1 MAGTSSTDY
10 IKHHLTNLTY
20 GELPA
25 GYERADGTVMTE
37 SSWTLA
43 QTAQEAGDMGFMA
56 LHVDSLAWS
65 IGLGILL
72 MSLFYSAARKATTGV
87 PSGFQ
92 NFVET
97 LVEFVDNT
105 VKESFYGRNP
115 LVAPISL
122 TIFTWVFMMNLMD
135 LIPVD
140 IIPKLFELSWAAAG
154 NDPHHA
160 FMKIVP
166 STDPNIT
173 AGLAISVFALMIFYG
188 IKVKGIG
195 GFIGEL
201 TLHPFNAK
209 NPFVQALFI
218 PVNFT
223 LEVLG
228 LIAKP
233 ISLALRLFGNM
244 YAGEMIFILI
254 ALMFSA
260 GIFMGLFGGAL
271 QWAWAVFHIL
281 VITLQAFIFMML
293 TIVYLSMAH
302 EDH

>member
-1 MAGTSSTDY
+1 MAGNSQEY
-10 IKHHLTNLTY
+10 ISHHLTNLTY
-20 GELPA
+20 GKLPA
-25 GYERADGTVMTE
+25 GYVRHDADGTETE
-37 SSWTLA
+37 LTEATWTMA
-43 QTAQEAGDMGFMA
+43 HSGQEAADMGFTA
-56 LHVDSLAWS
+56 VHVDSLGWS
-65 IGLGILL
+65 FGLGAML
-72 MSLFYSAARKATTGV
+72 MFLFWRAAKKATTAV
-87 PSGFQ
+87 PTGFQ
-92 NFVET
+92 NFVEMI
-97 LVEFVDNT
+97 VEFIDST
-105 VKESFYGRNP
+105 VKEAFHGRNA
-115 LVAPISL
+115 LVAPLSL
-122 TIFTWVFMMNLMD
+122 TIFTWVFMMNFMD

-140 IIPKLFELSWAAAG
+140 VLPTIFG
-154 NDPHHA
+154 A
-160 FMKIVP
+160 FGVHYMKVVP
-166 STDPNIT
+166 STDVNIT
-173 AGLAISVFALMIFYG
+173 MGMALTVFAMMIYYS

-195 GFIGEL
+195 GFVGEL

-209 NPFVQALFI
+209 NPVVQALFI
-218 PVNFT
+218 PVNFF
-223 LEVLG
+223 LESIA

-260 GIFMGLFGGAL
+260 GAFLGLLGGVL

>member
-1 MAGTSSTDY
+1 MAGNTSTDY

-20 GELPA
+20 GELPV
-25 GYERADGTVMTE
+25 GYERSDGTVMTE

-56 LHVDSLAWS
+56 VHVDSLAWS
-65 IGLGILL
+65 IGLGALI
-72 MSLFYSAARKATTGV
+72 MFIFWRAAKNVTTGV
-87 PSGFQ
+87 PTGMQ
-92 NFVET
+92 NFIES
-97 LVEFVDNT
+97 LVEFIDNT
-105 VKESFYGRNP
+105 VKDSFHGRSA
-115 LVAPISL
+115 LVAPLAL

-140 IIPKLFELSWAAAG
+140 IIPKLFELSWTAAG
-154 NDPHHA
+154 GIPEHA

-173 AGLAISVFALMIFYG
+173 AGLALSVFGLMIFYG
-188 IKVKGIG
+188 IKIKGIG

-223 LEVLG
+223 LEILG

-260 GIFMGLFGGAL
+260 SLAMGIFGGVL
-271 QWAWAVFHIL
+271 QWGWAVFHIL

-293 TIVYLSMAH
+293 TIVYLGMAH

>member
-1 MAGTSSTDY
+1 MAGNSTDY

-25 GYERADGTVMTE
+25 GYERADGTVMAE

-43 QTAQEAGDMGFMA
+43 QTSQEAADMGFMA
-56 LHVDSLAWS
+56 LHVDSLFWS
-65 IGLGILL
+65 IGLGALI
-72 MSLFYSAARKATTGV
+72 MFLFWRAAKKATTGV
-87 PSGFQ
+87 PTGFQ
-92 NFVET
+92 NFVEI

-105 VKESFYGRNP
+105 VKEAFHGRNP
-115 LVAPISL
+115 IVAPLSL
-122 TIFTWVFMMNLMD
+122 TIFTWVFMMNFMD

-140 IIPKLFELSWAAAG
+140 VLPSLFALGFDVAG
-154 NDPHHA
+154 HDPHHA
-160 FMKIVP
+160 YMKVVP

-173 AGLAISVFALMIFYG
+173 MGLSLTVFAMMIYYS
-188 IKVKGIG
+188 IRVKGIG
-195 GFIGEL
+195 GFMGEL
-201 TLHPFNAK
+201 TLHPFNVK
-209 NPFVQALFI
+209 NPVVQALFI
-218 PVNFT
+218 PVNFF
-223 LEVLG
+223 LESIA

-254 ALMFSA
+254 ALLFSA
-260 GIFMGLFGGAL
+260 GLALGLLGGVL

>member
-1 MAGTSSTDY
+1 MAGNSTEY

-25 GYERADGTVMTE
+25 GYERADGTVMAE

-43 QTAQEAGDMGFMA
+43 QTSQEAADMGFMA
-56 LHVDSLAWS
+56 LHLDSLGWS
-65 IGLGILL
+65 IGLGALI
-72 MSLFYSAARKATTGV
+72 MFLFWRAAKKATTGI
-87 PSGFQ
+87 PTGFQ
-92 NFVET
+92 NFVEI

-105 VKESFYGRNP
+105 VKEGFHGRNP
-115 LVAPISL
+115 IVAPLSL
-122 TIFTWVFMMNLMD
+122 TIFCWVFMMNLMD
-135 LIPVD
+135 LVPVD
-140 IIPKLFELSWAAAG
+140 IIPKLFELGFSLAG
-154 NDPHHA
+154 GDPHHA
-160 FMKIVP
+160 YMKIVP

-173 AGLAISVFALMIFYG
+173 MGLSLSVFAMMIYYS
-188 IKVKGIG
+188 IRVKGIG
-195 GFIGEL
+195 GFMGEL
-201 TLHPFNAK
+201 TLHPFNVK
-209 NPFVQALFI
+209 NPFIQALFV
-218 PVNFT
+218 PVNFF
-223 LEVLG
+223 LESIA

-254 ALMFSA
+254 ALLFSA
-260 GIFMGLFGGAL
+260 GLALGLLGGVL

>member
-1 MAGTSSTDY
+1 M
-10 IKHHLTNLTY
+10 I
-20 GELPA
+20 
-25 GYERADGTVMTE
+25 
-37 SSWTLA
+37 
-43 QTAQEAGDMGFMA
+43 
-56 LHVDSLAWS
+56 
-65 IGLGILL
+65 
-72 MSLFYSAARKATTGV
+72 
-87 PSGFQ
+87 
-92 NFVET
+92 
-97 LVEFVDNT
+97 VEFIDNT
-105 VKESFYGRNP
+105 VKEAFHGKNA
-115 LVAPISL
+115 LVAPLSL
-122 TIFTWVFMMNLMD
+122 TIFTWVFMMNFMD

-140 IIPKLFELSWAAAG
+140 VLPTIFGALG
-154 NDPHHA
+154 VHY
-160 FMKIVP
+160 MKVVP
-166 STDPNIT
+166 STDVNIT
-173 AGLAISVFALMIFYG
+173 LGMALTVFAMMIFYS

-195 GFIGEL
+195 GFVGEL

-209 NPFVQALFI
+209 NPVVQALFI
-218 PVNFT
+218 PVNFF
-223 LEVLG
+223 LESIA

-260 GIFMGLFGGAL
+260 GAFLGLLGGVL